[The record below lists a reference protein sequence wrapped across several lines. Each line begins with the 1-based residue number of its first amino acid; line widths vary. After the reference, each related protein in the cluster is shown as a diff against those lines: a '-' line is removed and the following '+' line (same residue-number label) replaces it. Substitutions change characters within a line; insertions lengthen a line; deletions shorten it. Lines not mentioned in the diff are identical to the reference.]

1 MVKGEDGRTAA
12 LASPPN
18 TVTGGTRFVD
28 IAGAD
33 GGEKTIPRTQLSWPV
48 NAILP
53 PVNKSNRWSV
63 LSSALTNRYRPV
75 GSNRQP
81 MSGRGCFSSR
91 PRRVCFGSTV
101 GMAMSLRQEFRDR
114 ARLRV
119 GDRDWSVVRVEVLG
133 RVLAGC
139 EVVGV
144 YEVVTV

>member
-18 TVTGGTRFVD
+18 TVTGGARFVD
-28 IAGAD
+28 IADAD
-33 GGEKTIPRTQLSWPV
+33 GGEKTIPRTHLSWPV

-53 PVNKSNRWSV
+53 PVNKSNPWTA
-63 LSSALTNRYRPV
+63 LSSAATNRYRPV
-75 GSNRQP
+75 GSNRQA

-101 GMAMSLRQEFRDR
+101 GMAMRLRQEFRDR

-119 GDRDWSVVRVEVLG
+119 GDRDRAVVRVEVLG
-133 RVLAGC
+133 RVLPDRAQ
-139 EVVGV
+139 VGV
-144 YEVVTV
+144 EQVA